1 MATDKQP
8 QAKEQTQTQGQQAQ
22 KEQAQAKP
30 QRQQS
35 PDGFDTVRGLELV
48 RLRNHF
54 YRDGYRNTMLALLG
68 SIVVNMILICLV
80 GLQYYMRPAPVYF
93 ATQTDGKLI
102 EIQPLYEPLVDE
114 EMLLTWSS
122 RAALAAF
129 SYNFLDYQDDLQ
141 QMRQYFTAAGFDN
154 YIAALQQTGNLDTVL
169 EKRLVVKA
177 VVTEVPVIVQHGLIK
192 GRYAWKIEIPML
204 ISYVSANESIDQPVM
219 VTMLVTRV
227 STQDKPQGI
236 AIAQFVV
243 EDRK

>member
-1 MATDKQP
+1 MATDPKAQVKEKQP
-8 QAKEQTQTQGQQAQ
+8 
-22 KEQAQAKP
+22 
-30 QRQQS
+30 S
-35 PDGFDTVRGLELV
+35 DGFDTVRGLELV

-68 SIVVNMILICLV
+68 SILVNILLIVIV
-80 GLQYYMRPAPVYF
+80 GFQYYLKPAPVYF
-93 ATQTDGKLI
+93 ATQTDGTLI

-114 EMLLTWSS
+114 EMLLMWSS
-122 RAALAAF
+122 RAAIAAF

-141 QMRQYFTAAGFDN
+141 QMRQYFTPAGFDN
-154 YIAALQQTGNLDTVL
+154 YLDALQQSGNLDTVL
-169 EKRLVVKA
+169 TKRLVVKG
-177 VVTEVPVIVQHGLIK
+177 VVTQVPVIVQHGLIK

-204 ISYVSANESIDQPVM
+204 ISYVSANETLEQPIL
-219 VTMLVTRV
+219 VTMLISRV